1 MQNSSSPIPP
11 QYGAPPAPVPPTNAG
26 KPGLN
31 LQPNVAA
38 ALSYIF
44 VMGIVVLITEK
55 ENRFVRFHAAQSV
68 VLGVVN
74 LVSVV
79 LLLFA
84 AFGVPILLTLIGAG
98 ISAGGP
104 NASDAGAGIALIGF
118 LFFFVGMA
126 LISIVP
132 LLMLCLLIVCAVKAY
147 NNKTLRL
154 PIVARIA
161 DRLAFRQ
168 SV

>member
-1 MQNSSSPIPP
+1 MQNSPSPVPP
-11 QYGAPPAPVPPTNAG
+11 QFSSPAPVPPANAS

-44 VMGIVVLITEK
+44 VMGIVVLITEPK

-68 VLGVVN
+68 VLGIVN
-74 LVSVV
+74 LVSVL

-84 AFGVPILLTLIGAG
+84 AFGVPIILTLVAAA

-104 NASDAGAGIALIGF
+104 NASDAGAGVAIIGF
-118 LFFFVGMA
+118 LFFIVGMA

-132 LLMLCLLIVCAVKAY
+132 LVMVCLLIVCAVKAY

-154 PIVARIA
+154 PLVGRIA
-161 DRLAFRQ
+161 ERLAFKQ
-168 SV
+168 